1 MKTSTRKLTLS
12 ALFLALGLVLPLITG
27 QIPQIGKM
35 LLPMHIPVLLCGMVC
50 GWPYGL
56 AVGAVMPLLRGLL
69 FGMPV
74 LYPTGIGMAFEL
86 AAYGAVIGLLYA
98 KLNKRGVAGVYMA
111 LVPAMLAGRAV
122 WGVAQ
127 TVLLGL
133 GGNGFTMQ
141 MFIAGAFAT
150 ALPGIVLQL
159 VLIPVVMVGLE
170 HAGVPVTYP
179 SPCWLTTLLIRPLLL
194 LKL

>member
-35 LLPMHIPVLLCGMVC
+35 LLPMHIPVLLCG
-50 GWPYGL
+50 L

-69 FGMPV
+69 FGIPV

-170 HAGVPVTYP
+170 HAGVLRDTV
-179 SPCWLTTLLIRPLLL
+179 
-194 LKL
+194 

>member
-69 FGMPV
+69 LECRCCTPPA
-74 LYPTGIGMAFEL
+74 LAWRLSWLPMA
-86 AAYGAVIGLLYA
+86 
-98 KLNKRGVAGVYMA
+98 R
-111 LVPAMLAGRAV
+111 
-122 WGVAQ
+122 
-127 TVLLGL
+127 
-133 GGNGFTMQ
+133 
-141 MFIAGAFAT
+141 
-150 ALPGIVLQL
+150 
-159 VLIPVVMVGLE
+159 
-170 HAGVPVTYP
+170 
-179 SPCWLTTLLIRPLLL
+179 
-194 LKL
+194 

>member
-1 MKTSTRKLTLS
+1 
-12 ALFLALGLVLPLITG
+12 
-27 QIPQIGKM
+27 
-35 LLPMHIPVLLCGMVC
+35 
-50 GWPYGL
+50 
-56 AVGAVMPLLRGLL
+56 
-69 FGMPV
+69 
-74 LYPTGIGMAFEL
+74 MAFEL

-170 HAGVPVTYP
+170 HAGVLRDTAVSYTHLVRWKAAWWTWTVICWSSHRWP
-179 SPCWLTTLLIRPLLL
+179 STWTAR
-194 LKL
+194 

>member
-1 MKTSTRKLTLS
+1 MRYCLKSSPSSLS
-12 ALFLALGLVLPLITG
+12 P
-27 QIPQIGKM
+27 P
-35 LLPMHIPVLLCGMVC
+35 
-50 GWPYGL
+50 W
-56 AVGAVMPLLRGLL
+56 
-69 FGMPV
+69 
-74 LYPTGIGMAFEL
+74 
-86 AAYGAVIGLLYA
+86 
-98 KLNKRGVAGVYMA
+98 
-111 LVPAMLAGRAV
+111 RAV

-170 HAGVPVTYP
+170 HAGVLRDTV
-179 SPCWLTTLLIRPLLL
+179 
-194 LKL
+194 

>member
-1 MKTSTRKLTLS
+1 MRGDRP
-12 ALFLALGLVLPLITG
+12 A
-27 QIPQIGKM
+27 
-35 LLPMHIPVLLCGMVC
+35 VC
-50 GWPYGL
+50 Q
-56 AVGAVMPLLRGLL
+56 AEQARRGGRL
-69 FGMPV
+69 
-74 LYPTGIGMAFEL
+74 
-86 AAYGAVIGLLYA
+86 YGAGA
-98 KLNKRGVAGVYMA
+98 
-111 LVPAMLAGRAV
+111 AMLVGRAV

-170 HAGVPVTYP
+170 HAGVLRDTV
-179 SPCWLTTLLIRPLLL
+179 
-194 LKL
+194 

>member
-1 MKTSTRKLTLS
+1 MLY
-12 ALFLALGLVLPLITG
+12 AMAETG
-27 QIPQIGKM
+27 QAPKCF
-35 LLPMHIPVLLCGMVC
+35 L
-50 GWPYGL
+50 
-56 AVGAVMPLLRGLL
+56 
-69 FGMPV
+69 
-74 LYPTGIGMAFEL
+74 
-86 AAYGAVIGLLYA
+86 

-170 HAGVPVTYP
+170 HAGVLRDTV
-179 SPCWLTTLLIRPLLL
+179 
-194 LKL
+194 

>member
-111 LVPAMLAGRAV
+111 LVPPCWPGALCGAWHKPCCWALAAM
-122 WGVAQ
+122 
-127 TVLLGL
+127 
-133 GGNGFTMQ
+133 
-141 MFIAGAFAT
+141 
-150 ALPGIVLQL
+150 ALPCRCSL
-159 VLIPVVMVGLE
+159 PVHLPPRCR
-170 HAGVPVTYP
+170 ALCC
-179 SPCWLTTLLIRPLLL
+179 SWC
-194 LKL
+194 

>member
-86 AAYGAVIGLLYA
+86 AAYGARLY
-98 KLNKRGVAGVYMA
+98 GAGA
-111 LVPAMLAGRAV
+111 RHAGRARCV
-122 WGVAQ
+122 GRGPNRAAGPWRQWLYHADVHCRCICHRAAGHCVA
-127 TVLLGL
+127 
-133 GGNGFTMQ
+133 
-141 MFIAGAFAT
+141 AGAD
-150 ALPGIVLQL
+150 PRGD
-159 VLIPVVMVGLE
+159 GG
-170 HAGVPVTYP
+170 AGTRR
-179 SPCWLTTLLIRPLLL
+179 CAA
-194 LKL
+194 

>member
-56 AVGAVMPLLRGLL
+56 AVGAVMPLLR
-69 FGMPV
+69 
-74 LYPTGIGMAFEL
+74 PTGIGMAFEL

-170 HAGVPVTYP
+170 HAGVLRDTV
-179 SPCWLTTLLIRPLLL
+179 
-194 LKL
+194 